1 MVTPFDNL
9 KDYSIILASN
19 SPRRRELLQKT
30 GLPFSV
36 KVIDGINECY
46 PQELDVAEIPQ
57 FISRTKAEA
66 YNTSITDNQLV
77 ITADTIVAL
86 DKQVLGKPH
95 SRKEAINMLESLSGR
110 THLVIT
116 GVTVM
121 TKRNIHTF
129 ASESRVT
136 FAPLQPDEIQW
147 YIDTF
152 NPFDKAGSYGIQEW
166 IGMIGISH
174 IEGSFFNVM
183 GLPVHKLYNFL
194 KNIRPGF

>member
-136 FAPLQPDEIQW
+136 FAQLQPDEIQW

-152 NPFDKAGSYGIQEW
+152 KPFDKAGSYGIQEW

>member
-46 PQELDVAEIPQ
+46 PHELDVAEIPQ

-152 NPFDKAGSYGIQEW
+152 KPFDKAGSYGIQEW

>member
-147 YIDTF
+147 YVDTF
-152 NPFDKAGSYGIQEW
+152 KPFDKAGSYGIQEW

>member
-152 NPFDKAGSYGIQEW
+152 KPFDKAGSYGIQEW

>member
-129 ASESRVT
+129 ASESRVM

>member
-1 MVTPFDNL
+1 MVAPFDNL

-57 FISRTKAEA
+57 FISRSKAEA

-86 DKQVLGKPH
+86 DKQVLEKPH

-136 FAPLQPDEIQW
+136 FAPLQKDEIQW
-147 YIDTF
+147 YVDTF
-152 NPFDKAGSYGIQEW
+152 KPFDKAGSYGIQEW